1 LRRNAAIIAAGLA
14 FENKEETMTKR
25 IGFIGLGL
33 MGKPMARNLM
43 KSGFDLIV
51 HNRSRAAVD
60 QLVSE
65 GADPADS
72 PKEAAAA
79 ADVIITMLPEDSH
92 VTEVVTAADG
102 VTESIR
108 PDSVLVD
115 MSTISPTTTRK
126 LAKMVAA
133 RGAHMLDAPVSG
145 GVEAAT
151 EASLTIMV
159 GGKAEIFE
167 RVLPVFQKLGKNI
180 NHIGDHGAG
189 QVTKAANQIIVGLT
203 IQAVAEALIFAKK
216 SGVDPLKV
224 RRAIMGGYA
233 QSRVLELHGQRML
246 DRNFQPGG
254 KVRSHRKDLEIVLSV
269 AKEMGICLP
278 GTAMMSQLF
287 NAVVAHD
294 GSDWDHSAIVT
305 VLESMSD
312 VNVCPQ

>member
-1 LRRNAAIIAAGLA
+1 
-14 FENKEETMTKR
+14 MTKR

-43 KSGFDLIV
+43 KSGFDLVV
-51 HNRSRAAVD
+51 HNRSRAVVD

-79 ADVIITMLPEDSH
+79 ADVIITMLPEDSQ
-92 VTEVVTAADG
+92 VTAVVTAADG
-102 VTESIR
+102 VSESIR
-108 PDSVLVD
+108 QDAVLVD
-115 MSTISPTTTRK
+115 MSTISPTTTRR
-126 LAKMVAA
+126 LAARVAA

-145 GVEAAT
+145 GVEAASA
-151 EASLTIMV
+151 ASLTIMV

-216 SGVDPLKV
+216 SGVDPVKV

-254 KVRSHRKDLEIVLSV
+254 KIKSHRKDIEIVLSV
-269 AKEMGICLP
+269 AREMGICLP
-278 GTAMMSQLF
+278 GTAMISQLF

-312 VNVCPQ
+312 VNACPQ

>member
-1 LRRNAAIIAAGLA
+1 MI
-14 FENKEETMTKR
+14 KR

-65 GADPADS
+65 GANPADS
-72 PKEAAAA
+72 PREAAAS
-79 ADVIITMLPEDSH
+79 ADVVITMLPEDSH
-92 VTEVVTAADG
+92 VTEVVSAADG
-102 VTESIR
+102 VIESIR
-108 PDSVLVD
+108 PDAVLVD
-115 MSTISPTTTRK
+115 MSTISPTTARK
-126 LAKMVAA
+126 LADIVAA

-145 GVEAAT
+145 GVEAA
-151 EASLTIMV
+151 ADGNLTIMV

-167 RVLPVFQKLGKNI
+167 RVLPVFEKLGGNI

-189 QVTKAANQIIVGLT
+189 QVTKAANQIIVGMTL
-203 IQAVAEALIFAKK
+203 QAVAEALIFAKK
-216 SGVDPLKV
+216 SGADPARV

-246 DRNFQPGG
+246 ERNFQPGG
-254 KVRSHRKDLEIVLSV
+254 KIRSHCKDINIVLAV
-269 AKEMGICLP
+269 AREMDICLP
-278 GTAMMSQLF
+278 GTAMVSQLF

-294 GSDWDHSAIVT
+294 GADWDHSAIVT

-312 VNVCPQ
+312 INVHPE

>member
-1 LRRNAAIIAAGLA
+1 
-14 FENKEETMTKR
+14 
-25 IGFIGLGL
+25 
-33 MGKPMARNLM
+33 
-43 KSGFDLIV
+43 
-51 HNRSRAAVD
+51 
-60 QLVSE
+60 
-65 GADPADS
+65 
-72 PKEAAAA
+72 
-79 ADVIITMLPEDSH
+79 VIITMLPEDSH
-92 VTEVVTAADG
+92 VTEVVTGANG
-102 VTESIR
+102 VIESIR
-108 PDSVLVD
+108 QDAVLVD
-115 MSTISPTTTRK
+115 MSTISPTTARR
-126 LAKMVAA
+126 LAEMVAD

-203 IQAVAEALIFAKK
+203 LQAVAEALIFAKK
-216 SGVDPLKV
+216 SGVDPAKV

-246 DRNFQPGG
+246 GRNFQPGG
-254 KVRSHRKDLEIVLSV
+254 KIKSHRKDIEIVLSV

-278 GTAMMSQLF
+278 GTAMISQLF

-294 GSDWDHSAIVT
+294 GADLDHSAILT

-312 VNVCPQ
+312 IKVCPE

>member
-1 LRRNAAIIAAGLA
+1 
-14 FENKEETMTKR
+14 MTKR

-65 GADPADS
+65 GADSADS
-72 PKEAAAA
+72 PKEAAAS
-79 ADVIITMLPEDSH
+79 ADVIITMLPEDPH
-92 VTEVVTAADG
+92 VTEVVSAANG
-102 VTESIR
+102 VIESIR
-108 PDSVLVD
+108 QDAVLMD
-115 MSTISPTTTRK
+115 MSTISPTTTRT
-126 LAKMVAA
+126 LAEMVAA

-151 EASLTIMV
+151 GANLTIMV

-167 RVLPVFQKLGKNI
+167 RVLPIFQKLGKNI

-203 IQAVAEALIFAKK
+203 LQAVAEALIFAKK
-216 SGVDPLKV
+216 SGVDPAKV

-254 KVRSHRKDLEIVLSV
+254 KITSHRKDLEIVLSV
-269 AKEMGICLP
+269 AKELGICLP
-278 GTAMMSQLF
+278 GTAMISQLF

>member
-1 LRRNAAIIAAGLA
+1 
-14 FENKEETMTKR
+14 
-25 IGFIGLGL
+25 

-79 ADVIITMLPEDSH
+79 AEVIITMLPEDSH

-108 PDSVLVD
+108 PNSVLVD
-115 MSTISPTTTRK
+115 MSTISPTTTRR
-126 LAKMVAA
+126 LAAKVAA

-203 IQAVAEALIFAKK
+203 IQAVAEAFIFAKK
-216 SGVDPLKV
+216 SGVDPVKV

-254 KVRSHRKDLEIVLSV
+254 KVKSHRKDLEIVLSV

>member
-1 LRRNAAIIAAGLA
+1 
-14 FENKEETMTKR
+14 MTKR

-79 ADVIITMLPEDSH
+79 AEVIITMLPEDSH

-108 PDSVLVD
+108 PNSVLVD
-115 MSTISPTTTRK
+115 MSTISPTTTRR
-126 LAKMVAA
+126 LAAKVAA

-216 SGVDPLKV
+216 SGVDPVKV

-254 KVRSHRKDLEIVLSV
+254 KVKSHRKDLEIVLSV

>member
-1 LRRNAAIIAAGLA
+1 
-14 FENKEETMTKR
+14 MTKR

-33 MGKPMARNLM
+33 MGKPMVRNLM

-79 ADVIITMLPEDSH
+79 ADVIITMLPEDPH
-92 VTEVVTAADG
+92 VAEVVSAADG
-102 VTESIR
+102 VIESIR
-108 PDSVLVD
+108 QDAVLVD
-115 MSTISPTTTRK
+115 MSTISPTTTRR
-126 LAKMVAA
+126 LAAMVAS

-145 GVEAAT
+145 GVEAAA

-167 RVLPVFQKLGKNI
+167 RVLPVFQKLGQNI

-203 IQAVAEALIFAKK
+203 LQAVAEALIFAKK
-216 SGVDPLKV
+216 SGVDPAKV

-233 QSRVLELHGQRML
+233 QSRVLELHGRRML

-254 KVRSHRKDLEIVLSV
+254 KIKSHRKDLEIVLSV

-278 GTAMMSQLF
+278 GTAMISQLF

-294 GSDWDHSAIVT
+294 GPDWDHSAIVT

-312 VNVCPQ
+312 VKVCPD

>member
-1 LRRNAAIIAAGLA
+1 
-14 FENKEETMTKR
+14 MTKR

-43 KSGFDLIV
+43 KSGFDLVV
-51 HNRSRAAVD
+51 HNRSRAVVD

-79 ADVIITMLPEDSH
+79 ADVIITMLPEDSQ
-92 VTEVVTAADG
+92 VTAVVTAADG
-102 VTESIR
+102 VSESIR
-108 PDSVLVD
+108 QDAVLVD
-115 MSTISPTTTRK
+115 MSTISPTTTRR
-126 LAKMVAA
+126 LAARVAA

-145 GVEAAT
+145 GVEAVSA
-151 EASLTIMV
+151 ASLTIMV

-216 SGVDPLKV
+216 SGVDPVKV

-254 KVRSHRKDLEIVLSV
+254 KIKSHRKDIEIVLSV
-269 AKEMGICLP
+269 AREMGICLP
-278 GTAMMSQLF
+278 GTAMISQLF

>member
-1 LRRNAAIIAAGLA
+1 
-14 FENKEETMTKR
+14 MTKR

-79 ADVIITMLPEDSH
+79 AEVIITMLPEDSH

-108 PDSVLVD
+108 PNSVLVD
-115 MSTISPTTTRK
+115 MSTISPTTTRR
-126 LAKMVAA
+126 LAAKVAA

-203 IQAVAEALIFAKK
+203 IQAVAEAFIFAKK
-216 SGVDPLKV
+216 SGVDPVKV

-254 KVRSHRKDLEIVLSV
+254 KVKSHRKDLEIVLSV

>member
-1 LRRNAAIIAAGLA
+1 
-14 FENKEETMTKR
+14 MTKR

-216 SGVDPLKV
+216 SGVDPVKV

-305 VLESMSD
+305 VLESMSG